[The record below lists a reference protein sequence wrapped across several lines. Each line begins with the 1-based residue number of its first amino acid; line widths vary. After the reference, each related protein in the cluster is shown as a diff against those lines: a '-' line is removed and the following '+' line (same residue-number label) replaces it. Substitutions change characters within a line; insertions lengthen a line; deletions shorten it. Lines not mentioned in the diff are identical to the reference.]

1 MPAVEMSLCTL
12 DDETDCWASPPHEH
26 PAWRTAAAPP
36 EDASALSLWLAA
48 RLPLTSALRLHLLDC
63 ACPLKRMRDVVDA
76 MQLIAGTSRAGDRYN
91 ARRGAM
97 QKMVLEYD
105 TAEASGCELAPP
117 RPIVAWARQ
126 SEAFGG

>member
-1 MPAVEMSLCTL
+1 M
-12 DDETDCWASPPHEH
+12 W
-26 PAWRTAAAPP
+26 
-36 EDASALSLWLAA
+36 LWLAA

-105 TAEASGCELAPP
+105 TAEASGCEIAPP

>member
-1 MPAVEMSLCTL
+1 
-12 DDETDCWASPPHEH
+12 
-26 PAWRTAAAPP
+26 
-36 EDASALSLWLAA
+36 
-48 RLPLTSALRLHLLDC
+48 
-63 ACPLKRMRDVVDA
+63 MRDVVDA

-97 QKMVLEYD
+97 QKLVLEYD

-117 RPIVAWARQ
+117 RAIVAWARQ